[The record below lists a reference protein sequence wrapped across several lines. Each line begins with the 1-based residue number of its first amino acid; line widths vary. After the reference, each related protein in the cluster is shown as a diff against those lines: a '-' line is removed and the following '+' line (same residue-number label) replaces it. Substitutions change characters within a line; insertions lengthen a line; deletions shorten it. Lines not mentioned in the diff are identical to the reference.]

1 MNCESSSRK
10 LKVCCRGKRVCS
22 CDKECIIEQDN
33 NGNSSSKQYQSGG
46 RPWIPSWFD
55 NGADRHHAS
64 IDKSTTICNHKRLEE
79 KMDVYRGGKFVFPT
93 QACRQD
99 YIPNDPILPSF
110 TIIGHPSL
118 RIYKFRLPNH
128 LLHLLDHIVDGCA
141 DHASTLTTGWMT
153 YLYSLTKQ
161 DIALRDVPGL
171 YEASKPIIHHIKR
184 TIEK

>member
-1 MNCESSSRK
+1 
-10 LKVCCRGKRVCS
+10 
-22 CDKECIIEQDN
+22 
-33 NGNSSSKQYQSGG
+33 
-46 RPWIPSWFD
+46 
-55 NGADRHHAS
+55 
-64 IDKSTTICNHKRLEE
+64 
-79 KMDVYRGGKFVFPT
+79 MDIYRGGKFVFPT

-99 YIPNDPILPSF
+99 HIPNDPILPSF

-128 LLHLLDHIVDGCA
+128 LLHLLDHIVDGCV